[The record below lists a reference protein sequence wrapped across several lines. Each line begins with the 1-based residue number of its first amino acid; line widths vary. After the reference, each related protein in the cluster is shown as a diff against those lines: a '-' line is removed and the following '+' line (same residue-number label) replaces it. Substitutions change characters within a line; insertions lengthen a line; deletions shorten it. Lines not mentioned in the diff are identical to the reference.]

1 MKSDTLLSATN
12 EFFNNAPTGQ
22 ILTDRANA
30 VTVSPFKGQ
39 FYFQIND
46 AMQKALT
53 RVEEGTQDA
62 AASWAQWKTEVDAIK

>member
-1 MKSDTLLSATN
+1 
-12 EFFNNAPTGQ
+12 
-22 ILTDRANA
+22 

-53 RVEEGTQDA
+53 RVEEGTQDK
-62 AASWAQWKTEVDAIK
+62 AASWAQWKTEVAAIK